1 MSTESTGRIDPT
13 NGNEPIGTTI
23 SLQSEIEKPLLDKVG
38 LDGMVAHGRDL
49 QKWFIGVGTALA
61 LLLLGGVSHG
71 LFSNRWGVA
80 EDIVSLG
87 QKLSEIPTEIGP
99 WKCVQDSKLEE
110 NVEKTL
116 EAKGYISRLYTH
128 QTTGESVN
136 VFVVF
141 GPKGPIAVHT
151 PEICYSARAVT
162 QTSDRT
168 STPVESEFKEG
179 ALWKLGF
186 ETNTVDKRKM
196 NVFYGWSEGGAW
208 QAAANPR
215 FWRTDYLYKIQT
227 SCQATGKKE
236 DSTDEFFK
244 LFLPELRKQMRRVD
258 G

>member
-1 MSTESTGRIDPT
+1 MSTESAGSIDPT
-13 NGNEPIGTTI
+13 NGMDAIDPTA
-23 SLQSEIEKPLLDKVG
+23 SMPKEIDKPLVEQVG
-38 LDGMVAHGRDL
+38 QDDRVAHGKEL
-49 QKWFIGVGTALA
+49 QKWFIGVGTAIA
-61 LLLLGGVSHG
+61 LLLLGGAAHG
-71 LFSNRWGVA
+71 LLSNRWGIS

-87 QKLSEIPTEIGP
+87 KKLSEIPTEIGP
-99 WKCVQDSKLEE
+99 WKCTQDSKLEE
-110 NVEKTL
+110 NVEKML

-128 QTTGESVN
+128 QTTGESVS

-151 PEICYSARAVT
+151 PEVCYSARAVT
-162 QTSDRT
+162 QTSERT
-168 STPVESEFKEG
+168 ATPVEPEFKEG
-179 ALWKLGF
+179 NLWKLAF

-196 NVFYGWSEGGAW
+196 NVFYGWSEGGPW

-227 SCQATGKKE
+227 SCQAAGKKE

-244 LFLPELRKQMRRVD
+244 LFLPELRKQMRQVD

>member
-1 MSTESTGRIDPT
+1 MSTESKGRIDPT
-13 NGNEPIGTTI
+13 NGNDPIGTTI
-23 SLQSEIEKPLLDKVG
+23 SMQSEIEKPLIEQVG
-38 LDGMVAHGRDL
+38 QDDTVAHGRDL

>member
-1 MSTESTGRIDPT
+1 MSTESKDSIDPE
-13 NGNEPIGTTI
+13 NGAQATDPTASIPNEIKKTLVEQVGDNGRV
-23 SLQSEIEKPLLDKVG
+23 SQGKELQN
-38 LDGMVAHGRDL
+38 
-49 QKWFIGVGTALA
+49 WFIGVGTAIA
-61 LLLLGGVSHG
+61 ILLFGGVSHG

-80 EDIVSLG
+80 EDILSLG
-87 QKLSEIPTEIGP
+87 KKLSEIPTEIGA
-99 WKCVQDSKLEE
+99 WKCTQDSKLEE
-110 NVEKTL
+110 NVEKIL

-151 PEICYSARAVT
+151 PEVCYSARAVT
-162 QTSDRT
+162 QISERT
-168 STPVESEFKEG
+168 PAPVEPEFKEG
-179 ALWKLGF
+179 ALWKLAF
-186 ETNTVDKRKM
+186 ETNSVDKRKM

-244 LFLPELRKQMRRVD
+244 LFLPELRKQMRTI
-258 G
+258 GG

>member
-1 MSTESTGRIDPT
+1 MSTESTDSIDPE
-13 NGNEPIGTTI
+13 NGTQTPDPTVLIPKEIG
-23 SLQSEIEKPLLDKVG
+23 KPLVEQVG
-38 LDGMVAHGRDL
+38 QDDRVSHGKEL
-49 QKWFIGVGTALA
+49 QKWFIGVGTAIA
-61 LLLLGGVSHG
+61 MLLLGGVSHG

-87 QKLSEIPTEIGP
+87 KKLSEIPTEIGP
-99 WKCVQDSKLEE
+99 WKCTQDSKLDE

-151 PEICYSARAVT
+151 PEVCYSARAVT
-162 QTSDRT
+162 QTSERT
-168 STPVESEFKEG
+168 PAPVESEFKEG
-179 ALWKLGF
+179 ALWKLAF

-196 NVFYGWSEGGAW
+196 NVFYGWSEGGVW

-215 FWRTDYLYKIQT
+215 FWRTNYLYKIQT

-244 LFLPELRKQMRRVD
+244 LFLPELRKQMRSVD

>member
-1 MSTESTGRIDPT
+1 MSTDPTDSMDPENGTEAIDSTGSVSNEVETSLAKQVAQDDRI
-13 NGNEPIGTTI
+13 
-23 SLQSEIEKPLLDKVG
+23 
-38 LDGMVAHGRDL
+38 AHGADL
-49 QKWFIGVGTALA
+49 QKWLVGVGSAIA
-61 LLLLGGVSHG
+61 LLVLGGVAHG

-80 EDIVSLG
+80 QDIVAFG
-87 QKLSEIPTEIGP
+87 QNLSQVPTEIGP
-99 WKCVQDSKLEE
+99 WKCIQDSKLDD

-116 EAKGYISRLYTH
+116 EAKGYISRVYAH

-151 PEICYSARAVT
+151 PEVCYSARAVT

-168 STPVESEFKEG
+168 PTPVEPESKDG
-179 ALWKLGF
+179 ALWKLTF
-186 ETNTVDKRKM
+186 KTNTVDERKM
-196 NVFYGWSEGGAW
+196 NVFYGWSEGGPW

-227 SCQATGKKE
+227 SCQATGNKE

-244 LFLPELRKQMRRVD
+244 LFLPELRKQMRSVD
-258 G
+258 